1 MPGWNPLFV
10 WRAAQFAR
18 VASLAIVILGFC
30 AAANWI
36 GNLGWDYKWPTA
48 PALIVVTIAALLI
61 KLRFPKSLVS
71 RLKRKV
77 PRTN

>member
-1 MPGWNPLFV
+1 V